1 MEFLFLKNVNFFFLA
16 HGMYPEMFQ
25 ENEWEAFIGLL
36 VNDTTDGNDYEGLS
50 LPGWLSEDRLPFI
63 SKLRA
68 NFPTLF
74 ETLQI
79 HDNSVWSAFSRR

>member
-1 MEFLFLKNVNFFFLA
+1 
-16 HGMYPEMFQ
+16 MYPEMFQ

-50 LPGWLSEDRLPFI
+50 LPGWLNEDRLPFI